1 MRGSRCFGAHYRVD
15 QIGWLTASLALASSS
30 RWHGVRKVE
39 VNVSRRLTP
48 WMVWPVL
55 SMLIGFIVI
64 IAAPRRAPSSL
75 ESSREDEAALAP
87 VDRPWSGAWAVL
99 AFAGLLI
106 AEAVVSVLYMALAG
120 GSWVIQT
127 GTFTAIMQLVH
138 NGLLALCAALL
149 LGAFGKKGDVR
160 SALGLLPIRFREVVQ
175 AVGLGLA
182 LVALAAVST
191 HFIKDVSQSQM
202 GQMVEHVP
210 IRYAIGFGAL
220 LAPLSEELFFRGVLV
235 RAFGKQNPRTGVGA
249 SALLF
254 TLAHVLQLAGAWA
267 GLVPICAVALVNG
280 WLRVK
285 SRGVTQPWVVHAV
298 YNSALSIGL
307 YFG

>member
-1 MRGSRCFGAHYRVD
+1 MRGSRCFGALHRVD
-15 QIGWLTASLALASSS
+15 HSGWLTASLGLTPSS
-30 RWHGVRKVE
+30 RLQGVRKVE

-64 IAAPRRAPSSL
+64 IAAPRRAPSSPEGGPA
-75 ESSREDEAALAP
+75 ESAPAP
-87 VDRPWSGAWAVL
+87 VDRPWSGAWSVL
-99 AFAGLLI
+99 AYTGLLI
-106 AEAVVSVLYMALAG
+106 AEGFVSVLYMALAG

-138 NGLLALCAALL
+138 NGLLALCAGIL
-149 LGAFGKKGDVR
+149 LGAFGRKGDVR
-160 SALGLLPIRFREVVQ
+160 TSLGLVPIGFKEFWQ

-220 LAPLSEELFFRGVLV
+220 LAPLSEEVFFRGVLV
-235 RAFGKQNPRTGVGA
+235 RAFGKQSALAGIAG

-267 GLVPICAVALVNG
+267 GLVPICGVALVNG

-298 YNSALSIGL
+298 YNSALSVGL